1 MHEDT
6 RIEDLQHAINNCCQI
21 LDASNRLLVRALEC
35 LDGNDM
41 SKCRELL
48 LHIGDAL
55 PQAVST
61 LENANPDR
69 IGDQNGSSPR

>member
-6 RIEDLQHAINNCCQI
+6 RIEDLQHAMNNCCQI
-21 LDASNRLLVRALEC
+21 LHASNRLLVRALEC

-55 PQAVST
+55 PQAVTALQS
-61 LENANPDR
+61 ANMDR
-69 IGDQNGSSPR
+69 DGDRVVSLRR